1 MKKIIL
7 IVTLLLLPLFLTGCG
22 KTTEK
27 SVVEQDQLKQIE
39 NMTELKIEIL
49 KEGIG
54 DREIKAG
61 DQISVHYTG
70 TLVDGTKFDSSL
82 DQGQPFTFT
91 IGINQVIQGWDQGL
105 IGMKI
110 GEKRKLI
117 IPSSLAYGKEGA
129 GALIP
134 PNATLIFE
142 VELISFAN

>member
-1 MKKIIL
+1 MRKIIL
-7 IVTLLLLPLFLTGCG
+7 IVTLLLLPLFLTGCS

-27 SVVEQDQLKQIE
+27 PVVEQYQLKQIE

-54 DREIKAG
+54 EREIKVG

-70 TLVDGTKFDSSL
+70 TLVDNTKLDSSL

>member
-1 MKKIIL
+1 MRKIIL
-7 IVTLLLLPLFLTGCG
+7 IVTLLLLPLFLTGCS

-27 SVVEQDQLKQIE
+27 PVVEQYQLKQIE

-54 DREIKAG
+54 ERKIKVG

-70 TLVDGTKFDSSL
+70 TLVDDTKFDSSL